1 MRFFRAEG
9 LHAADRAAAEAGV
22 PTYDLMLAAGRS
34 IAAALRRRWPS
45 ARRVAALCGPGNNG
59 GDGYVA
65 ARALGAAG
73 LEVHVHELRAEPTT
87 DDARR
92 ARRELLDAALGG
104 VRVTTGEDVPPLTV
118 GVVIDALFGSGLS
131 RPLEGQAAAWIE
143 ALVASRLP
151 VLAIDVPSGV
161 RADRAGLEG
170 PVVRADL
177 TVQLAGA
184 VAASALAPAR
194 GAFGAWE
201 VAPIGIPETILDAHA
216 AGVLLEHADVRPR
229 FGPRPDDLH
238 KYRSGAVLVV
248 GGSRRYAGA
257 VELAARGAYRG
268 GAGLVTIAAS
278 ERVPSAWPETIFEQ
292 LGDDTDV
299 DTLLREIGPSRSGA
313 SVLGPGWQVGR
324 ERLERA
330 LRAAHG
336 PVVLDAGGL
345 AHDLR
350 VVARERG
357 DVVLTPHHGEAA
369 RLLEGAALKHDP
381 HDDPLGAAL
390 ALAEAWGAIVV
401 LKGAGTV
408 IADASGQVALCR
420 NGLGAMATGGTGDV
434 LAGVLGAMLAGP
446 DDAGGGR
453 DERVDRFERV
463 AAAVFLHA
471 TAGEQAGALGAGMVA
486 SDLADALPAARSQL
500 GAG

>member
-1 MRFFRAEG
+1 MRLFRAEG
-9 LHAADRAAAEAGV
+9 LRAADRAAAAAGV
-22 PTYDLMLAAGRS
+22 PTYGLMLAAGRA
-34 IAAALRRRWPS
+34 IASALRRRWPQ
-45 ARRVAALCGPGNNG
+45 ARRVAVLCGPGNNG

-65 ARALGAAG
+65 AGVLGAAG
-73 LEVHVHELRAEPTT
+73 FDVVVSELVDAPR
-87 DDARR
+87 DDAAR
-92 ARRELLDAALGG
+92 ARRELLDGALPSVTLRSGEETPSLGG
-104 VRVTTGEDVPPLTV
+104 AE
-118 GVVIDALFGSGLS
+118 VVVDALFGSGLS
-131 RPLEGQAAAWIE
+131 RPLEGRAAAWVE
-143 ALVASRLP
+143 ALNTSRLP
-151 VLAIDVPSGV
+151 VLSVDVPSGV
-161 RADRAGLEG
+161 RADHAGLTG
-170 PVVRADL
+170 PAVRATATL
-177 TVQLAGA
+177 QLAGA
-184 VAASALAPAR
+184 VPASALAPAR
-194 GAFGAWE
+194 SLFGDGE
-201 VAPIGIPETILDAHA
+201 VAAIGIPDELLDAHA
-216 AGVLLEHADVRPR
+216 AGRLLEPHDVAPR
-229 FGPRPDDLH
+229 FAPRPDDLH
-238 KYRSGAVLVV
+238 KYRSGAVVV
-248 GGSRRYAGA
+248 MGGSRRYAGA